1 MLRHRSTFA
10 VFVLCFAGLA
20 AYPAGQQALPTAADF
35 ANPFVED
42 VKMLHEWRGEA
53 GNDQFGWIARA
64 IGDVDA
70 DGAADF
76 VTSAPGHASGG
87 ASAGRIY
94 VYSSRTGKLLWK
106 ADGRAGDRLGTS
118 LEAAGDVNKDG
129 VPDVAATAGGEA
141 RVYSGRDGADVLTL
155 KSPGSL
161 PLVSVAGAGDV
172 NADGHAD
179 LIAGSTPPPP
189 APSPAGAA
197 PQPAASPGAA
207 YVFSGKDGAV
217 LLTLTGERDGDRFG
231 SAVAA
236 DAFGKRILLIVGAP
250 GAGASRTGR
259 GYVYTAL
266 SAKPAFVI
274 DSDDT
279 GGALGGMFVAAAG
292 DVDADG
298 VTDAYASDFANRA
311 KGPSTGRVYVHSG
324 KSGARLLTLTGEG
337 AGEGF
342 GTSAS
347 SAGDLDGD
355 GHADFA
361 IGAWQYAGAAMSG
374 GRIYLHSGSDG
385 RLLGTITGRIP
396 GDTLGFDSV
405 GIGDVD
411 ADGTID
417 LLLTSAAS
425 SINGPRSGRIFIV
438 SSGIRNP
445 RPVSS

>member
-1 MLRHRSTFA
+1 MVRHRFTFPMI
-10 VFVLCFAGLA
+10 VVCCLGLTA
-20 AYPAGQQALPTAADF
+20 FPAGQEAMPGSAA

-42 VKMLHEWRGEA
+42 VKLLHEWRGEGA
-53 GNDQFGWIARA
+53 NDQFGWIARA
-64 IGDVDA
+64 VGDVDA

-76 VTSAPGHASGG
+76 VTSAPGHGSGG

-94 VYSSRTGKLLWK
+94 VYSSRAGKLLWK
-106 ADGRAGDRLGTS
+106 ADGRSGDRLGTS

-141 RVYSGRDGADVLTL
+141 RVYSGRDGAIVLTL
-155 KSPGSL
+155 QSPGSL
-161 PLVSVAGAGDV
+161 PLVSAAGAGDV
-172 NADGHAD
+172 NADGYKD
-179 LIAGSTPPPP
+179 LIAGATPARAA
-189 APSPAGAA
+189 APLAAGA
-197 PQPAASPGAA
+197 QPAVSPGAA

-217 LLTLTGERDGDRFG
+217 LLTLAGEREGDRFG

-236 DAFGKRILLIVGAP
+236 DVSGKRVLLIVGAP
-250 GAGASRTGR
+250 AAGPSRTGR
-259 GYVYTAL
+259 SYVYTSL
-266 SAKPAFVI
+266 SAKPAYII

-292 DVDADG
+292 DVDGDG

-324 KSGARLLTLTGEG
+324 RSGARLLTLTGEG

-361 IGAWQYAGAAMSG
+361 IGAWQYAAAARSG
-374 GRIYLHSGSDG
+374 GRIYMHSGKDG
-385 RLLGTITGRIP
+385 RLLGTITGRVP
-396 GDTLGFDSV
+396 GDTLGFDAV

-411 ADGTID
+411 RDGTID
-417 LLLTSAAS
+417 LLVTSAS
-425 SINGPRSGRIFIV
+425 SGINGLRSGRVFIV
-438 SSGIRNP
+438 SSGIKYP
-445 RPVSS
+445 RRPRA